1 MHANATGASPL
12 IKDSGQA
19 TAPLVTIALSMQ
31 NSDSTIDAALR
42 SLIAQTYS
50 DWELVLHDDGSTDT
64 SVERARQWRDAR
76 IRIVV
81 NGVQRGLGARLNQTI
96 DVARGRYFAR
106 MDADDIAYPQR
117 LAMQVE
123 YLEAHPAIDLIGAQM
138 MVFADD
144 GRPVG
149 LHAVGESHERIC
161 AKPYAGFYLPHPTWM
176 GRIEWFRRWRYDERY
191 RKGQDQ
197 ELLRRSFGS
206 SRFAGIA
213 HPLVGYRQD
222 RISIRKSWHG
232 RMNMMRSIW
241 ALAQRERAPLRGL
254 TGVGTQMTKGL
265 IDTAAVTTGLER
277 LFLRHRARPFSAEE
291 ARRWTE
297 VWTACTGEAY

>member
-1 MHANATGASPL
+1 MGANAIGAAAS
-12 IKDSGQA
+12 IEDSGQA
-19 TAPLVTIALSMQ
+19 VAPLVTIALSTQ
-31 NSDSTIDAALR
+31 NSAATIDAALR
-42 SLIAQTYS
+42 SLVAQTYS
-50 DWELVLHDDGSTDT
+50 NWELVLHDDGSTDN
-64 SVERARQWRDAR
+64 SVERARRCHDER

-81 NGVQRGLGARLNQTI
+81 DGTHRGLGARLNQTI
-96 DVARGRYFAR
+96 DVARGKYYAR

-123 YLEAHPAIDLIGAQM
+123 YLEAHSAIDLIGAQM

-149 LHAVGESHERIC
+149 LHAVGETHERIC

-197 ELLRRSFGS
+197 ELLRRSFRS

-222 RISIRKSWHG
+222 YISIGKSWRG
-232 RMNMMRSIW
+232 RANMMQSIW
-241 ALAQRERAPLRGL
+241 ALAERERAPLRGIAGAGMQL
-254 TGVGTQMTKGL
+254 TKGL
-265 IDTAAVTTGLER
+265 IDTMAVATRLER
-277 LFLRHRARPFSAEE
+277 LFLRHRAQPFSTDAARQWAEVWNACVGE
-291 ARRWTE
+291 AR
-297 VWTACTGEAY
+297 